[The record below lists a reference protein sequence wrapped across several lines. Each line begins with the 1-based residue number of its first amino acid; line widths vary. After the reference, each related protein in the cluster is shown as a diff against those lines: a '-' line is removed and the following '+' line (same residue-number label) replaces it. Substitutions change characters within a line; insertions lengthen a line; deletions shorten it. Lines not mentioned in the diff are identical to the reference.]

1 MRVKAKTLL
10 EVSCRDAL
18 LPCFMKKIKLLS
30 PTSEASD
37 HDNTALPGARPD
49 KTGPRLICSTLGPTV
64 GQVTGKPAA
73 RLGVKWETA
82 AVENPA
88 QKRPWTTEDQ
98 EKSWAMPGFWWNGE
112 GITTL
117 FRVAD
122 TLCWRQSSWAHV
134 AGGGVENQ
142 LILESCSVSTASHHY
157 TCPSETPPFPKE
169 GAHIPAWHSRPSTRD
184 LHITSQAPIPL
195 LASPDPICMPMLPP
209 SQEVLASLRPPFLS
223 LREVASCPLSKPY
236 LLQNPTY
243 ISLTF

>member
-1 MRVKAKTLL
+1 MGVKAKTLL

-18 LPCFMKKIKLLS
+18 LPYFMKDIKLLS

-49 KTGPRLICSTLGPTV
+49 KTGPRLICSTPGPTV

-88 QKRPWTTEDQ
+88 QKRPWTTEGQ
-98 EKSWAMPGFWWNGE
+98 EKSWAMPGLGSDE
-112 GITTL
+112 MGRGITTL
-117 FRVAD
+117 FRVAA

-157 TCPSETPPFPKE
+157 TCPSETPPSPKE
-169 GAHIPAWHSRPSTRD
+169 GAHIHA
-184 LHITSQAPIPL
+184 
-195 LASPDPICMPMLPP
+195 
-209 SQEVLASLRPPFLS
+209 
-223 LREVASCPLSKPY
+223 
-236 LLQNPTY
+236 
-243 ISLTF
+243 